1 MPRTDQK
8 SLLDVGYM
16 IMQYLAMETQSAK
29 QSSNAHKFRG
39 IKTSMMMMMMMM
51 IQMQFRPVHIRKYK
65 YMQTLESKQRQKTV
79 VRK

>member
-8 SLLDVGYM
+8 NLLDVGYM

-39 IKTSMMMMMMMM
+39 IKTSMMMMMM

-65 YMQTLESKQRQKTV
+65 YMQTLESKQRQKTI